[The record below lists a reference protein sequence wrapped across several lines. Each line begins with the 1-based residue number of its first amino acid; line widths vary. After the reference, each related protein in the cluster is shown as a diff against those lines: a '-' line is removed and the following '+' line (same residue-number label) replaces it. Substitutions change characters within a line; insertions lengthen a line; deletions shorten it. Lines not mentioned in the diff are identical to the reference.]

1 MPVYYFMLIE
11 TSSWTG
17 GAVWREQDG
26 IRVCIDADP
35 ILSWML
41 ETSYSD
47 TKAAIA
53 KRRWQCEE
61 IKEREYNTRQRDKK
75 S

>member
-1 MPVYYFMLIE
+1 MPVYYFMIIN

-26 IRVCIDADP
+26 ERVCIDADP
-35 ILSWML
+35 ILSWMR
-41 ETSYSD
+41 ETSYD
-47 TKAAIA
+47 ATKAAIE
-53 KRRWQCEE
+53 KRGWQCEE
-61 IKEREYNTRQRDKK
+61 IKEREYNIRQRNEK